1 MSLIVLLLL
10 PFVGSCLAAVLP
22 HNARNSESLLAGLI
36 ALIGTVQV
44 ALLYPQ
50 IAHGGVIREEFMWL
64 PSLGLNFVLRL
75 DGFAWLFSILVLG
88 IGTLVSLYARYYMSP
103 EDPVPRFFAFFLA
116 FMGAMLGLVLSG
128 NLIQIVFFWEL
139 TSLFSFLLI
148 GYWHHR
154 SDARRGA
161 YMALMVTGAGGLC
174 LLAGVMLLGHV
185 VGSYDLDAV
194 LAAGDKIRAHSL
206 YPILLP
212 LILIGALSKSAQFP
226 FHFWL
231 PHAMAAPTPVSA
243 YLHSATMVKA
253 GVFLLIRLWPVL
265 SGTEAWSLIIGGAG
279 VCTLLIGAFIAIFQH
294 DLKGLLAYSTISH
307 LGLITLLLGLNS
319 PLAAVAAV
327 FHMMN
332 HATFKASLFMSV
344 GIIDHET
351 GTRDMRRLGNLRR
364 WMPMTSALAITASL
378 AMAGIPLLNG
388 FLSKEM
394 FYTEALEI
402 GGHHWWRIGINIAA
416 LLYGI
421 FGVAYSLRFVY
432 ETFFGSGPRAL
443 DHMPHE
449 PPRWMKIP
457 VEVLVVLCVAV
468 GVAPALTVAPVLHA
482 GAGAIL
488 GDALP
493 DYSLAIWH
501 GFNKPLMMSLAGTFG
516 GIALYF
522 GLRRLFDLHAIVR
535 HSLGRRAFRWNM
547 EALYALAG
555 RFTSGVANGSLQR
568 SLVWLVLAA
577 LAAGAAPFLSG
588 SHAPL
593 VLLCVAVGVAP
604 AWTIAPVLQAGA
616 GAILGEAMP
625 HYSLAVW
632 HGLNRPLLMSLA
644 GIVGGVALYF
654 GLRRL
659 LDLHAIMRS
668 SLGRQVFR
676 WNMEALY
683 ALAARF
689 TTGLANGSLQRSM
702 VWLVAAALFAGAA
715 PFLSGVSPPLQWRAP
730 QPMPLLGWLLWLVL
744 LACTA
749 WTIKFYRQRLLALVV
764 LGGAGL
770 MVSLTFVFLS
780 APDLALTQ
788 LLVEM
793 VSLALLLLGLHYLPA
808 RSPPERTP
816 RRRLRD
822 IAVAAAAGLGLGLLS
837 YAVMTRVPGEPA
849 SLEMLARSL
858 PEAYGRNVVNV
869 ILVDFRGF
877 DTFGEITVFG
887 VAALIVHALL
897 RRARMAPEKV
907 MAGPP
912 VKLPVPADLAQ
923 IMFPLTL
930 TVSVFLF
937 LRGHNAPGGGFI
949 AGLVLAVPL
958 LIQYVI
964 QGAASVE
971 SRFGFD
977 YIKCIAV
984 GLVVAAASGAA
995 SFLFGLEFLTS
1006 GHAELDLPLLGELE
1020 LASAM
1025 GFDTGVYLVVFGG
1038 AMLILSML
1046 GTIKPSRTRVA
1057 RLGVI
1062 EPGERSTL
1070 TGERP

>member
-1 MSLIVLLLL
+1 MIPFLETMLAL
-10 PFVGSCLAAVLP
+10 PFVAAVSMVFL
-22 HNARNSESLLAGLI
+22 RGRSRG
-36 ALIGTVQV
+36 QV
-44 ALLYPQ
+44 AWVAAAAPVLGLLVLAWLTPAVLQGWIPRAGHAWIPQ
-50 IAHGGVIREEFMWL
+50 I
-64 PSLGLNFVLRL
+64 GLDFSLRL
-75 DGFAWLFSILVLG
+75 DGLAWMFAGLVLA
-88 IGTLVSLYARYYMSP
+88 IGVLVVMYAHYYLSK
-103 EDPVPRFFAFFLA
+103 EDSAPRFFGCLLF
-116 FMGAMLGLVLSG
+116 FMGSMLGVVLAG
-128 NLIQIVFFWEL
+128 NLLLLLVFWEL
-139 TSLFSFLLI
+139 TSISSFLLI
-148 GYWHHR
+148 GYWYKR
-154 SDARRGA
+154 QDAREGA
-161 YMALMVTGAGGLC
+161 RMALAITGGGGL
-174 LLAGVMLLGHV
+174 ALLGGV
-185 VGSYDLDAV
+185 LLIGRIVGSYDLDVV
-194 LAAGDKIRAHSL
+194 LASGDLIRESTL
-206 YPILLP
+206 YPW
-212 LILIGALSKSAQFP
+212 ALGLVLAGVFTKSAQFP
-226 FHFWL
+226 VHFWL

-253 GVFLLIRLWPVL
+253 GVFLLARLHPAL
-265 SGTEAWSLIIGGAG
+265 AGTDLFFYVVTG
-279 VCTLLIGAFIAIFQH
+279 VGTVTLLAGAWYAIFQH

-307 LGLITLLLGLNS
+307 LGLITVLFGLS
-319 PLAAVAAV
+319 TPMAVVAGV
-327 FHMMN
+327 FHILN
-332 HATFKASLFMSV
+332 HATFKASLFMAA

-364 WMPMTSALAITASL
+364 YMPWTSALAIIASL
-378 AMAGIPLLNG
+378 SMAGIPLLNG

-394 FYTEALEI
+394 FFAEALDVDRYRAM
-402 GGHHWWRIGINIAA
+402 GNWVAVAA

-421 FGVAYSLRFVY
+421 FGVAYSLRFIF
-432 ETFFGSGPRAL
+432 ETFFGDGPRGL
-443 DHMPHE
+443 DRMPHE

-457 VEVLVVLCVAV
+457 VEV
-468 GVAPALTVAPVLHA
+468 
-482 GAGAIL
+482 
-488 GDALP
+488 
-493 DYSLAIWH
+493 
-501 GFNKPLMMSLAGTFG
+501 
-516 GIALYF
+516 
-522 GLRRLFDLHAIVR
+522 
-535 HSLGRRAFRWNM
+535 
-547 EALYALAG
+547 
-555 RFTSGVANGSLQR
+555 
-568 SLVWLVLAA
+568 
-577 LAAGAAPFLSG
+577 
-588 SHAPL
+588 L

-683 ALAARF
+683 AVAGRF
-689 TTGLANGSLQRSM
+689 TSQLANGSLQRSL

-715 PFLSGVSPPLQWRAP
+715 PFLSGVSPPLQWHAP

-793 VSLALLLLGLHYLPA
+793 VSLALLLLGLHYLPP